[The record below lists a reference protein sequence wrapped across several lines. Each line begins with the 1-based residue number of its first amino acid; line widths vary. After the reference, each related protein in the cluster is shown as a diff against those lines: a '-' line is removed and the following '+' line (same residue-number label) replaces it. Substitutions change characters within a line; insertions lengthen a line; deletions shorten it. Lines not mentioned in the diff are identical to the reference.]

1 MITLIETPNSKLT
14 YDKFD
19 NEPLLQQCV
28 ADVAPLLLH
37 HPEIRIFGKIAHQRR
52 DVGFFSNTSKG
63 YQYSGQIA
71 VSQKLTANLQLLLD
85 TVNHRLQSNF
95 NGILVNRYQDG
106 SDYISPH
113 SDDERFLDPKIGV
126 VSISY
131 GAQRVFR
138 IRWGSAPSP
147 RTPLLGTPPPGPLQ
161 HKRPRSIVGDFPV
174 DNLSILHMS
183 GDFQKEF
190 THEIPMDKTITGTRY
205 SFTFRC
211 HTE

>member
-1 MITLIETPNSKLT
+1 MITLINTPNSKLT
-14 YDKFD
+14 FDRFD
-19 NEPLLQQCV
+19 NEPLLQECV

-37 HPEIRIFGKIAHQRR
+37 HPEIRVFGKVAHQRR

-63 YQYSGQIA
+63 YQYSGQTA

-85 TVNHRLQSNF
+85 TINNRLQSNF

-131 GAQRVFR
+131 GTQRIFR
-138 IRWGSAPSP
+138 IRNKSNK
-147 RTPLLGTPPPGPLQ
+147 TV
-161 HKRPRSIVGDFPV
+161 VGDFPV
-174 DNLSILHMS
+174 DNLSILHMY

-190 THEIPMDKTITGTRY
+190 THEIPIDKTITGTRY